1 MKRSKFLSKVIGGI
15 ATLATIPVGWLIA
28 KNPIRTTKGII
39 PYIQE
44 HQSEMMPVSE
54 FSYEEWLKAMD
65 KVFQY
70 SGAYPKM
77 LKCAYLK
84 CAYCLDWVKV
94 PDNCSCGRIWDVG
107 LPLKQKY

>member
-1 MKRSKFLSKVIGGI
+1 MKRSTFLSKVTGALVAI
-15 ATLATIPVGWLIA
+15 TTIPLGWLVA
-28 KNPIRTTKGII
+28 KNPMRTTKGIV

-70 SGAYPKM
+70 SGASPKM
-77 LKCAYLK
+77 LK

-94 PDNCSCGRIWDVG
+94 PDNCSCGRIWDVYRKIG
-107 LPLKQKY
+107 EIAG